1 MVRKSTSCITMDE
14 NVFILWITKNRSRYG
29 CNDKDRF
36 LDCQAFSGLCVKAE
50 IPYRKLPFL
59 AQFHTISTLRGR
71 PLALH
76 SGKNMTFV
84 ISIQAIQQCPPQ
96 PARPP
101 AAFALTERRVP
112 IYDGSVRS
120 YQRATCLFQI
130 SMEF

>member
-36 LDCQAFSGLCVKAE
+36 LDCQAFSGLRAKAQ
-50 IPYRKLPFL
+50 IPYRKLPFWL
-59 AQFHTISTLRGR
+59 NSTRFLPCAAARR
-71 PLALH
+71 ALH
-76 SGKNMTFV
+76 SRKNMTFV

-101 AAFALTERRVP
+101 AAFALDHR
-112 IYDGSVRS
+112 IKS
-120 YQRATCLFQI
+120 YFLFP
-130 SMEF
+130 

>member
-36 LDCQAFSGLCVKAE
+36 LDCQALSGLHTKAQ

-71 PLALH
+71 PQGASQQEKH
-76 SGKNMTFV
+76 DVRHINSGNSAV
-84 ISIQAIQQCPPQ
+84 SS
-96 PARPP
+96 
-101 AAFALTERRVP
+101 AASPTACHFCADRTAGTDL
-112 IYDGSVRS
+112 
-120 YQRATCLFQI
+120 
-130 SMEF
+130 